1 MCNDLVHYAHRCS
14 RKFWCGTLVFQ
25 VVVGSSRDPLRV
37 LGNTVYNAVSHVPPT
52 GERVLSTV
60 ILSLPGNSR
69 GVCRGAAG
77 IGNCMKQ
84 VKGLFDGRV

>member
-1 MCNDLVHYAHRCS
+1 MWRNVDGEPYPVNYRVDLHAQPDS
-14 RKFWCGTLVFQ
+14 F
-25 VVVGSSRDPLRV
+25 RDPLPV
-37 LGNTVYNAVSHVPPT
+37 LGNTVYNAVSHVLPT

-69 GVCRGAAG
+69 GVCRGAETRRLG